1 MEVLVCQDA
10 DVFRALQVAIL
21 MPVVNDCMSSGS
33 HHLTKLNYLLRVSA
47 GIKLFTRNRVRQS
60 ENVVCVIHFHYLL
73 HCLCEV
79 IDWFPCSL
87 AS

>member
-1 MEVLVCQDA
+1 
-10 DVFRALQVAIL
+10 
-21 MPVVNDCMSSGS
+21 MPVVDHLMAPVC
-33 HHLTKLNYLLRVSA
+33 HHFAEFDYLLRVGT
-47 GIKLFTRNRVRQS
+47 GIKLFTRNCVRQAKY
-60 ENVVCVIHFHYLL
+60 VVCVFIHFHYLL